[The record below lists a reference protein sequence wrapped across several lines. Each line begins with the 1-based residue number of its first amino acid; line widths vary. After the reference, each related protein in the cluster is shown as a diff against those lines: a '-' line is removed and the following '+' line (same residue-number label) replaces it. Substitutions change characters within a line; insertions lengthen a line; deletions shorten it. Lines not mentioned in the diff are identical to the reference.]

1 MNAITHSSDQSPQTR
16 RDPFSARYG
25 KPLPRSL
32 REEAASMDWQTFAST
47 YSRSSGPVRLGS
59 WSTAAGEA
67 SGLRR
72 YNATLGMDGSI
83 RTVAATAPGAI
94 SAMTAMLSDA
104 GFGLEILQFHQQQT
118 SDGTATFV
126 ECEHEGRRRWAMGL
140 AGSGEES
147 SLRALVAGANR
158 LQG

>member
-1 MNAITHSSDQSPQTR
+1 MNALTHWSDQSPQTR
-16 RDPFSARYG
+16 RDPFAARYG

-32 REEAASMDWQTFAST
+32 REEAASMDWSTFAFT
-47 YSRSSGPVRLGS
+47 YSHNSGPVRLGS
-59 WSTAAGEA
+59 WSAVRAG

-72 YNATLGMDGSI
+72 YNATLGMAGSI

-94 SAMTAMLSDA
+94 SAMTSMLSDA

-118 SDGTATFV
+118 ADGTATFV

-158 LQG
+158 FQG